1 LEGRYLTA
9 VIFVGL
15 SLMALRAQAIE
26 VSINIAGLPD
36 TALSSTDVPLGL
48 NDFTTLSVDGNLV
61 FEAFLSSGKAI
72 ASAGNFAFFDFAYG
86 VLIVKSVT
94 ISAPSNASVTAAAF
108 DGADL
113 VVDQQVSD
121 NFFSTPLLVSSS
133 GGISRLQVRLLKS
146 EITVMSIEL
155 GAVPLPTPI
164 LLLASAVLGVAG
176 VRRFRGT

>member
-1 LEGRYLTA
+1 MGRYLTA

-36 TALSSTDVPLGL
+36 TALSSTDVPLEL
-48 NDFTTLSVDGNLV
+48 NDFTTLSTDGDLA

-72 ASAGNFAFFDFAYG
+72 ASAGNFAFFDFASG
-86 VLIVKSVT
+86 ALIVKSVT
-94 ISAPSNASVTAAAF
+94 ISGASNNASVTATAF

-133 GGISRLQVRLLKS
+133 GGISRLQVRLLES
-146 EITVMSIEL
+146 EITAMSIEL

-176 VRRFRGT
+176 ARRFRRP